1 MTEFEFHNLPVYQR
15 VISYEYRGSPENFS
29 QRIFDEVNDVLS
41 TSANSNNASYRK
53 WVMWD
58 ISSRQQG
65 NLIATLFVKNMN
77 YKRARMIT
85 KLRDEIGLIKLKLYE
100 YLKNNDKFQP
110 EVAIEEHE
118 CECNQHVMYDEL
130 DNLLYQKTFW
140 MKKYQSCVSK

>member
-41 TSANSNNASYRK
+41 TSANSNNTSYRK

-58 ISSRQQG
+58 VSSRQQG

-77 YKRARMIT
+77 YKRKCMIT
-85 KLRDEIGLIKLKLYE
+85 NLHDEIGCIKYDIYQLLEKRGEIRPETTIEEYE
-100 YLKNNDKFQP
+100 Y
-110 EVAIEEHE
+110 
-118 CECNQHVMYDEL
+118 ECNQYIMYDEF
-130 DNLLYQKTFW
+130 DNLLYQKMFW
-140 MKKYQSCVSK
+140 MKKYQSCASK